1 VNTAPPYVGSK
12 VQMFLNRPDQEAPD
26 WCCGTDSTEG
36 TFITY
41 WSFVNQNTSVWV
53 SLLQRLFRCWKHLR
67 QSARCICISC
77 CVALLLIGLHLQ
89 TLYRSECLRL
99 ETGQTLM
106 TQCEGSCVVYST
118 VERGV
123 RPTLAAQGRA
133 MEVCDCDLPRNRPP
147 FLGHCGELLH
157 AEFSLLLIEMMLHSS
172 TLCSALKAE
181 DTFGTQSES
190 FRTRSR
196 FSKIK
201 KWHIQCTAD
210 ASHFTINWQSS
221 VSCADS
227 TEIRMISLAFRE
239 FEHRTPIRFRERDPL
254 SDTDHIHIT
263 RYNSG
268 CWSYVGRQG
277 GVSNK
282 VHCVV
287 KTNPARRTAQIW
299 VCNSNL
305 NTQIYSDFTHILTP
319 SNSCDKTGTV
329 VSDL

>member
-1 VNTAPPYVGSK
+1 
-12 VQMFLNRPDQEAPD
+12 
-26 WCCGTDSTEG
+26 
-36 TFITY
+36 
-41 WSFVNQNTSVWV
+41 
-53 SLLQRLFRCWKHLR
+53 
-67 QSARCICISC
+67 
-77 CVALLLIGLHLQ
+77 
-89 TLYRSECLRL
+89 
-99 ETGQTLM
+99 M

-210 ASHFTINWQSS
+210 ASHFTIN
-221 VSCADS
+221 
-227 TEIRMISLAFRE
+227 
-239 FEHRTPIRFRERDPL
+239 
-254 SDTDHIHIT
+254 
-263 RYNSG
+263 
-268 CWSYVGRQG
+268 
-277 GVSNK
+277 
-282 VHCVV
+282 
-287 KTNPARRTAQIW
+287 
-299 VCNSNL
+299 
-305 NTQIYSDFTHILTP
+305 
-319 SNSCDKTGTV
+319 
-329 VSDL
+329 